1 MFSTETLVVASGESQ
16 EGAVPQ
22 PKVSLRYQVSA
33 IDKFLK
39 DAKEGIK
46 ASKSDYIAL
55 KRLDPSADRLTVAQI
70 AALTNLAQRA
80 MFDLDRLKLDH
91 WRRWAFIAHGIALSG
106 HDAGEGKYLGRQLHD
121 AGVSEAR
128 VTRLLDARG
137 DAFVQT
143 LPRLLRLMASKNVA
157 PNWAELG
164 RLVLNEDQ
172 DDAEKTRL
180 KVARDFFSTKAKAN
194 TKAATGR

>member
-1 MFSTETLVVASGESQ
+1 MFLTKTLGVASDESQ
-16 EGAVPQ
+16 EGTVSQ
-22 PKVSLRYQVSA
+22 PKVSLRYHVSA

-39 DAKEGIK
+39 DAKEGLK
-46 ASKSDYIAL
+46 ASKSDYVAL
-55 KRLDPSADRLTVAQI
+55 KRFDPNAERLTVGQI

-80 MFDLDRLKLDH
+80 KFDFERWSLDQWH
-91 WRRWAFIAHGIALSG
+91 RWAFIAHGIALSG
-106 HDAGEGKYLGRQLHD
+106 HDGGEGQFLGRQLHD

-180 KVARDFFSTKAKAN
+180 KVARDFFSAKAKAN
-194 TKAATGR
+194 TKAAASR